1 MADRHRWMG
10 RSHRRMLR
18 FGHVPALVATLA
30 LAPWSAA
37 GAQDDSPVDLSGVSA
52 TIGTA
57 QAQVL
62 NVGVIRMIELLEEWG
77 AEVERVELPTITGLE
92 AIIAERIDV
101 ASRSSDEV
109 ILGNSRDVP
118 IRAFA
123 SPTSTMHYSVIGAP
137 GITEIADLR
146 GKNIGTSGPGGFN
159 SMLFRYMLDQEGINP
174 DTDVQMVPIG
184 GSSERAAAVLAGQVD
199 AVIVYIDNWIALR
212 ERGADIELVGHV
224 AQLVPGLSPR
234 AIFAPA
240 DYLEENQELALGI
253 ACANL
258 ETNQWI
264 NASKDEFVEYTVGH
278 VPASS
283 EEEVAA
289 FYDVAQEIGMF
300 ATDPDKVLDPAGY
313 TALADLMLDAGEIDK
328 PVDGDEVV
336 DRSYLREAAEMGCG
350 Q

>member
-1 MADRHRWMG
+1 MTHRHRWIG
-10 RSHRRMLR
+10 RAHRRRSR
-18 FGHVPALVATLA
+18 FTHVPALVATLA
-30 LAPWSAA
+30 LAPWGAA
-37 GAQDDSPVDLSGVSA
+37 EAQEDSPVDLSGVSV
-52 TIGTA
+52 TLGTA

-62 NVGVIRMIELLEEWG
+62 NIGETRMIEMMEDWG

-92 AIIAERIDV
+92 AIVAERIDV

-123 SPTSTMHYSVIGAP
+123 APISTMHYSVIAAAGND
-137 GITEIADLR
+137 EIADLR

-159 SMLFRYMLDQEGINP
+159 SMLFRYMLDQEGIDP
-174 DTDVQMVPIG
+174 DTEVQMVPIG
-184 GSSERAAAVLAGQVD
+184 GSSERAAALLAGQVD

-224 AQLVPGLSPR
+224 AELVPGLSPR

-240 DYLEENQELALGI
+240 DYLKENQELALGI

-264 NASKDEFVEYTVGH
+264 SSSKEEFVEYTVSH
-278 VPASS
+278 VPAST

-289 FYDVAQEIGMF
+289 FYDVAKEIGMF
-300 ATDPDKVLDPAGY
+300 PTDPNKALDPAGY
-313 TALADLMLDAGEIDK
+313 AALAELMLESGDIDK
-328 PVDGDEVV
+328 PVDADEVV
-336 DRSYLREAAEMGCG
+336 DRSYLREAADMGCG